1 MWEDWKAGMWRKVS
15 KSEED
20 QLLLVAIEFT
30 GDAVRY
36 GGWMLKVIQEW
47 PIACEHNL
55 TDLSLNRK
63 AWVGHA
69 ATQMAINCPEYI
81 TRAAWGMLT
90 EQQRIDANKQAQFAI
105 DQWESA
111 YVRNDGGQLCL
122 RLTLA

>member
-1 MWEDWKAGMWRKVS
+1 MWRKVS

-20 QLLLVAIEFT
+20 QLLPVAIEFT

-36 GGWMLKVIQEW
+36 GSWMLKVIEQW

-81 TRAAWGMLT
+81 TRAAWGLLT

-105 DQWESA
+105 DQWESS

-122 RLTLA
+122 RLTSA

>member
-15 KSEED
+15 KSEEETF
-20 QLLLVAIEFT
+20 LSAAVEFT
-30 GDAVRY
+30 GNAELY
-36 GGWMLKVIQEW
+36 GSWMLRVIAAW
-47 PIACEHNL
+47 PVSCEHNL

-81 TRAAWGMLT
+81 TRMAWGLLT
-90 EQQRIDANKQAQFAI
+90 DQQRIDANRQAQRAI
-105 DQWESA
+105 EQWEA
-111 YVRNDGGQLCL
+111 DYIEGGQLCL